1 MFENLIAALKADK
14 RKIVFTEGPD
24 ARILEAAARLKKDG
38 LMDSI
43 LVGNVDEVKAAAANA
58 AESFADYLKESVT
71 DTLQGIFKQE

>member
-43 LVGNVDEVKAAAANA
+43 LVGNHRPG
-58 AESFADYLKESVT
+58 YLPGDGRYGS
-71 DTLQGIFKQE
+71 

>member
-43 LVGNVDEVKAAAANA
+43 LVGNVDEVKEIGRASCR
-58 AESFADYLKESVT
+58 ERV
-71 DTLQGIFKQE
+71 

>member
-38 LMDSI
+38 LMVAGPGKN
-43 LVGNVDEVKAAAANA
+43 LVAA
-58 AESFADYLKESVT
+58 SVHS
-71 DTLQGIFKQE
+71 QW